1 MSVKPFLDRID
12 REIVALLLKNA
23 RLSNKRIAGSV
34 GIAQSTCSERIRR
47 LEAAGVFRGF
57 HAEVEPSVVGVGLQA
72 MIAVKLHRH
81 ETSQVARFRAYAAQL
96 GEVVAFYH
104 MAGTTDFLVHVAVRD
119 SDHLRDIAM
128 GAFTAQP
135 EVAHIETSIIF
146 EHTRFRALGAFGTD
160 APGNRPDDAG
170 D

>member
-1 MSVKPFLDRID
+1 MAAKPFLDRID

-23 RLSNKRIAGSV
+23 RLSNKEIAGSV

-96 GEVVAFYH
+96 DEVVAFYH
-104 MAGTTDFLVHVAVRD
+104 MAGNTDFLVHVAVRD

-146 EHTRFRALGAFGTD
+146 EHTRFGGLGGFG
-160 APGNRPDDAG
+160 A
-170 D
+170 